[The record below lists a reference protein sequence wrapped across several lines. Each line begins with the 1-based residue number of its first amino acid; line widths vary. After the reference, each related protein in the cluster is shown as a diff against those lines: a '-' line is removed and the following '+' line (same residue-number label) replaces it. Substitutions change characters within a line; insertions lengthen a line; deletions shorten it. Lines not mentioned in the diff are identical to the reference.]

1 MAKLSE
7 RRIMYV
13 CTECADGMPEC
24 CGHYDPSDLAVM
36 PDGRWLCENCF
47 EEERWSVCKDDES
60 FPPMMSEMPHPPIYS
75 PEGRSILEDRDNG

>member
-1 MAKLSE
+1 MAKLTE

-24 CGHYDPSDLAVM
+24 CGHYDRSDLAVM

-47 EEERWSVCKDDES
+47 EEERWSLCKDDES
-60 FPPMMSEMPHPPIYS
+60 YPPLMSEMPHPPVYL
-75 PEGRSILEDRDNG
+75 PAGRSILKDRDNG